1 MPASGTAPAV
11 ADRTHAAG
19 SGVVLVVTPPPTP
32 NGALHLGHL
41 AGPYVAGDI
50 AARALRDGGRRTL
63 TQCGLDAHQNYV
75 LTRAEARG
83 ETAAD
88 TAAHYGGL
96 VREALRAARIRYDV
110 LADPL
115 ADAAYRDAVAG
126 LLTELVE
133 AKVVEVAP
141 APLAACAG
149 CGRVLHHARVAG
161 TCPDCGAGAAG
172 GTCEG
177 CGGFR
182 TAADLAGA
190 RSTCCSAGVEP
201 VTHTVPVLR
210 LAEHREQLSEFW
222 ARAVLPP
229 RLRRLVASCLAGG
242 LPDVPLAYPTDW
254 GIAWGDGLRI
264 DVWAEMALAN
274 LILPARHLHPD
285 ADGLAGYLDA
295 WRDVDEQWI
304 FLGLDNAFYYAVLI
318 PALHLAAGLPDRPTG
333 LVVNEF
339 YRLTGAKF
347 STSRGHAIWAHE
359 FLAAEDPAVVRAFVS
374 WDRPDGYESDFRPE
388 AYEAFKALH
397 AAALAGAGPVLDGT
411 LADIE
416 LTRGERALRPDAF
429 DPATAVR
436 AALAA
441 AGSRPERSARL
452 LGLIGGTIPAGAGE

>member
-1 MPASGTAPAV
+1 MPERIDAGAT
-11 ADRTHAAG
+11 G
-19 SGVVLVVTPPPTP
+19 SGVVLLVTPPPTP

-50 AARALRDGGRRTL
+50 AARALRDRGRRTL

-75 LTRAEARG
+75 VTKAQARG

-110 LADPL
+110 MADPL
-115 ADAAYRDAVAG
+115 ADPAYRDAVAG

-141 APLAACAG
+141 VSLSACSG
-149 CGRVLHHARVAG
+149 CGRVLHHAWVAG
-161 TCPDCGAGAAG
+161 TCPSCGAEAAG

-182 TAADLAGA
+182 TATDLADA
-190 RSTCCSAGVEP
+190 RSTCCSAGPEP

-210 LAEHREQLSEFW
+210 LEEHREQLCEFW
-222 ARAVLPP
+222 AQAVLPP
-229 RLRRLVASCLAGG
+229 RLRRLVASYLDSG
-242 LPDVPLAYPTDW
+242 LPEVPLAYPTDW
-254 GIAWGDGLRI
+254 GIAWGDGLRV

-274 LILPARHLHPD
+274 LILPGRHLRPH
-285 ADGLAGYLDA
+285 ANTLAGYLDA
-295 WRDVDEQWI
+295 GQDIDEQWI
-304 FLGLDNAFYYAVLI
+304 FLGLDNAFYYAVMI
-318 PALHLAAGLPDRPTG
+318 PALHLAAGLRDRPTG

-374 WDRPDGYESDFRPE
+374 WDRPDSYESDFRPE
-388 AYEAFKALH
+388 AYEAFRALH
-397 AAALAGAGPVLDGT
+397 AAALGGAGPVLDGE

-416 LTRGERALRPDAF
+416 VTRGERALRLEAF

-441 AGSRPERSARL
+441 ASSRPERSARL
-452 LGLIGGTIPAGAGE
+452 LGLIGGTIPAGADD

>member
-1 MPASGTAPAV
+1 MS
-11 ADRTHAAG
+11 DRAGAAG

-32 NGALHLGHL
+32 NGPLHLGHL
-41 AGPYVAGDI
+41 SGPYVAGDI

-75 LTRAEARG
+75 LTRAQERG
-83 ETAAD
+83 EKAAD

-96 VREALRAARIRYDV
+96 VREALRAARIRYDIMV
-110 LADPL
+110 DPL
-115 ADAAYRDAVAG
+115 ADPGYRDAVAG

-141 APLAACAG
+141 VSLRACAG

-182 TAADLAGA
+182 TAADLVGA
-190 RSTCCSAGVEP
+190 RSTCCSAGLEP
-201 VTHTVPVLR
+201 VTHTVPVVR
-210 LAEHREQLSEFW
+210 LAEHRELLCEFW
-222 ARAVLPP
+222 SRAVLPP
-229 RLRRLVASCLAGG
+229 RLRRLVASYLDRG
-242 LPDVPLAYPTDW
+242 LPEVPLAYPSDW
-254 GIAWGDGLRI
+254 GIAWGDGLRV

-274 LILPARHLHPD
+274 LILPARELRPD
-285 ADGLAGYLDA
+285 ADALAGYLDA
-295 WRDVDEQWI
+295 WRDIERQWI
-304 FLGLDNAFYYAVLI
+304 FLGVDNAFYYAVLI

-374 WDRPDGYESDFRPE
+374 FDRPDSYETDFRPA
-388 AYEAFKALH
+388 AYEAFKARY
-397 AAALAGAGPVLDGT
+397 AAAAGGTGPRLDGD

-416 LTRGERALRPDAF
+416 LTRGEQALRPDAF

-436 AALAA
+436 AALVA
-441 AGSRPERSARL
+441 AGTRPGRAARL
-452 LGLIGGTIPAGAGE
+452 LGLVGGTVPAGADE

>member
-1 MPASGTAPAV
+1 MSDPAGA
-11 ADRTHAAG
+11 AD

-75 LTRAEARG
+75 LTKAEARG
-83 ETAAD
+83 ETAAE

-96 VREALRAARIRYDV
+96 VREALRAARIRYDIM
-110 LADPL
+110 ADPL
-115 ADAAYRDAVAG
+115 ADPAYRDAVAG

-141 APLAACAG
+141 VSLAACAG

-161 TCPDCGAGAAG
+161 TCPACGAGAAG

-182 TAADLAGA
+182 TAADLVGA
-190 RSTCCSAGVEP
+190 RSTCCSAGLRP
-201 VTHTVPVLR
+201 VVHTVPVLR
-210 LAEHREQLSEFW
+210 LEEHREQLCAFW
-222 ARAVLPP
+222 SRAVLPP
-229 RLRRLVASCLAGG
+229 RLRRLIGSYLDSG
-242 LPDVPLAYPTDW
+242 LPEVPLAYPSDW
-254 GIAWGDGLRI
+254 GIAWGDGLRV

-274 LILPARHLHPD
+274 LVLPARRLRPQAD
-285 ADGLAGYLDA
+285 ALTGYLDA
-295 WRDVDEQWI
+295 WQDIEEQWI

-359 FLAAEDPAVVRAFVS
+359 FLATEDPAVVRAFVS
-374 WDRPDGYESDFRPE
+374 WDRPDTYESDFRPA
-388 AYEAFKALH
+388 AYAAFQALH
-397 AAALAGAGPVLDGT
+397 AAAVGGAGPVLDGE

-416 LTRGERALRPDAF
+416 LARGERALRPDAF

-441 AGSRPERSARL
+441 AGARPDRSARL
-452 LGLIGGTIPAGAGE
+452 LGLVGGTIAAGAGD